1 MKIIKAE
8 IRIPAALSASIR
20 PVGTLSSSFG
30 ENHAWPSYTGETEIT
45 PNNQTQ
51 TLLTAGTNV
60 GADIVI
66 NPIPSNY
73 GLITWNGVT
82 LTVS

>member
-1 MKIIKAE
+1 MKIVKAV
-8 IRIPAALSASIR
+8 IRTPAALSASIR

-30 ENHAWPSYTGETEIT
+30 ENRAWPSYTGATEVT
-45 PNNQTQ
+45 PSGEAQ
-51 TLLTAGTNV
+51 TLLTAGSNV
-60 GADIVI
+60 GANIVI

-73 GLITWNGVT
+73 GRISYNGAI